1 MGQVSYFVGQ
11 LSLSLFS
18 NKKFMATRA
27 LKTQDKESHS
37 SLFIRYE
44 KNFRHLQ
51 NIVLTAKNGVSA
63 KAFFDVAVVS
73 GIEKNKL
80 AGLLNVSLKSLNR
93 YKQQNKKL
101 SPEKVTN
108 SRPMA
113 LAQKGEN
120 FRNLNE
126 FRKWMDEPA
135 YGLGNMIPKPRKLRE
150 A

>member
-1 MGQVSYFVGQ
+1 
-11 LSLSLFS
+11 
-18 NKKFMATRA
+18 MATRA
-27 LKTQDKESHS
+27 LKTQEKESHS
-37 SLFIRYE
+37 SLFTRYE

-101 SPEKVTN
+101 SPGKSERVLKL
-108 SRPMA
+108 MA
-113 LAQKGEN
+113 LYRKGEEIFGN
-120 FRNLNE
+120 VNE

-135 YGLGNMIPKPRKLRE
+135 YGLGNMIPETLLQTSGGIDLIMEELSRIEFGDL